1 MPINIYDLVKSTTVI
16 GDDTIK
22 NKTSENTT
30 VEKKAEPEYNG
41 WWKKSSNGKKRVML
55 CGTYPIGTSN
65 GYSKVVLQSVQIL
78 SSILKTFF
86 TYN

>member
-16 GDDTIK
+16 GEDTIK
-22 NKTSENTT
+22 AKSTDKSAENA
-30 VEKKAEPEYNG
+30 VVPLAEPEYNG

-65 GYSKVVLQSVQIL
+65 GYSKVV
-78 SSILKTFF
+78 
-86 TYN
+86 